1 MIADFKDTAEP
12 GEDIGGTVGRESG
25 PLVEPAGTLVV
36 AQHPQRDE
44 PVPGGRGPGQDLF
57 HERAPGTGRPPGGTD
72 VERVELG
79 DAAAFAV
86 RGERVR
92 PRRVQHVRLRAE
104 GRVAD
109 DPAGSGST
117 GSQAAG

>member
-1 MIADFKDTAEP
+1 MITNLVDAAEP
-12 GEDIGGTVGRESG
+12 GEDVGGTVGRESG

-57 HERAPGTGRPPGGTD
+57 HERAPGTGRPPVGTD
-72 VERVELG
+72 VKRVKLG
-79 DAAAFAV
+79 DAAALAV

-92 PRRVQHVRLRAE
+92 PRRVQHVSLRAE
-104 GRVAD
+104 
-109 DPAGSGST
+109 
-117 GSQAAG
+117 